1 MVKEI
6 IVDIKLK
13 WRIYK
18 LNNAIKRIERELDR
32 LT

>member
-18 LNNAIKRIERELDR
+18 LNNTIKKIERELDR

>member
-18 LNNAIKRIERELDR
+18 LNNTIKRIERELDR